1 MPETAMRH
9 EWALSSDPVRL
20 REARARLTDVALA
33 AGFSPQAS
41 HDLAVAFSEACANVH
56 RHAYRG
62 RRDGRVDVQVSLE
75 DDRIVVAVDHDGR
88 RFEPRRYAPP
98 DLARASESGYG
109 MYLIAQLVDDVSY
122 EDAAGG
128 GRVVLVKRRRGDAA
142 GR

>member
-1 MPETAMRH
+1 MREPRGGH
-9 EWALSSDPVRL
+9 ELSLPSDPLRF
-20 REARARLTDVALA
+20 REARRWLVGVARPAGLSLRETHELSVALA
-33 AGFSPQAS
+33 
-41 HDLAVAFSEACANVH
+41 EACANVH
-56 RHAYRG
+56 RHAYGG
-62 RRDGRVDVQVSLE
+62 RRDGRVDVHVSLE

-98 DLARASESGYG
+98 DLGRPSESGYG
-109 MYLIAQLVDDVSY
+109 LYLIAHLVDDVSY